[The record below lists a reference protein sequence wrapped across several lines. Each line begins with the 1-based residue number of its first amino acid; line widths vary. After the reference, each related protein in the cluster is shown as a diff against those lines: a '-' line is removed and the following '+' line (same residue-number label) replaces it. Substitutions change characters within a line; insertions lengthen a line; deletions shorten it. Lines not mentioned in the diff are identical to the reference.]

1 MSGYEYKTVAL
12 PRLLKGPRARRQ
24 SASDFVSGVIEEVLN
39 HQDSDGWEYLGAESF
54 ATPDRAGLFGRVETA
69 DFVVLVFRRQR
80 ETVEAVR
87 RMMDR
92 RGPPPSNAPAQA
104 PAAYAAP
111 APAPATPLPSRAAGP
126 MFKTPRAEGVG
137 QAAPAAPR
145 PHAPAPNAPRLD
157 DEI

>member
-24 SASDFVSGVIEEVLN
+24 SASDFVSGVVEEVLN
-39 HQDSDGWEYLGAESF
+39 HQDSEGWEYLGTESF
-54 ATPDRAGLFGRVETA
+54 QTPDRAGLFGRVETS

-92 RGPPPSNAPAQA
+92 RGPPSSNAPAQA
-104 PAAYAAP
+104 PAAYAP
-111 APAPATPLPSRAAGP
+111 AAPATPPAARAAGP
-126 MFKTPRAEGVG
+126 MFKAPRAEG
-137 QAAPAAPR
+137 AAPPAAPR
-145 PHAPAPNAPRLD
+145 TQAPAPNAPRLD